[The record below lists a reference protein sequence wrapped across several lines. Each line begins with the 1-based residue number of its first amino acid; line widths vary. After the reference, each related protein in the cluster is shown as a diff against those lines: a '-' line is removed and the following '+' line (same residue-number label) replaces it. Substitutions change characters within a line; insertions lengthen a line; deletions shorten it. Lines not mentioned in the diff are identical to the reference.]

1 MDLGKF
7 DRILEQQKPYIF
19 KNSKYLTRDPIG
31 KMEIIRN
38 FSYQTA
44 KDYYHQWYRPE
55 LMGIFIIGDVDQK
68 KAEQIIKKYFA
79 NIKAKVPPI
88 DPPVASVAKYNETQF
103 GVITDPELGGV
114 MVQIYNRQPKLF
126 LETGVNYKDYLTREF
141 TKNIFQKRLN
151 RILREQNT
159 PLFSISVG
167 TQDLTDNEEMYYAS
181 AHVKE
186 DDFERGIKFLLT
198 EIERVKQNGYP
209 QAFIVEETNGPGFT
223 NLVPVEMVEVEKPK
237 VIIKPPPQTVIPN
250 PQIETP
256 KVKTDEPNLTFD
268 SSVKYKIQ
276 LVALRDTRFFDA
288 KMINHLG
295 IIKEYKKPNNITA
308 KVIGDYSE
316 NNVKQVLNEI
326 RLAGFKDAYIVRE
339 VNGELIPVP
348 GMK

>member
-55 LMGIFIIGDVDQK
+55 LMGVFIIGDVDQK

-88 DPPVASVAKYNETQF
+88 APPVASVPKYNETQF

-159 PLFSISVG
+159 PLF
-167 TQDLTDNEEMYYAS
+167 
-181 AHVKE
+181 
-186 DDFERGIKFLLT
+186 
-198 EIERVKQNGYP
+198 
-209 QAFIVEETNGPGFT
+209 
-223 NLVPVEMVEVEKPK
+223 
-237 VIIKPPPQTVIPN
+237 
-250 PQIETP
+250 
-256 KVKTDEPNLTFD
+256 
-268 SSVKYKIQ
+268 
-276 LVALRDTRFFDA
+276 
-288 KMINHLG
+288 
-295 IIKEYKKPNNITA
+295 
-308 KVIGDYSE
+308 
-316 NNVKQVLNEI
+316 
-326 RLAGFKDAYIVRE
+326 
-339 VNGELIPVP
+339 
-348 GMK
+348 